1 MRSIFAFVAVLFSVQ
16 LAAQWAVALPSG
28 WQEIAPG
35 GDTLCARGAP
45 YKFLV
50 HAGDPQKILVSF
62 AGGGACWD
70 DFTCARNQIYTDTV
84 ERTYGPINNQEG
96 VYDLNNTANP
106 YKGWT
111 QIFVPYCTG
120 DVHLGSADTMYS
132 DGNGGS
138 FVIHHRGGTNARAAL
153 AWMEQNYPTA
163 AEINIDGCSAGS
175 YGSIVWMPKI
185 AEYYKTARIL
195 QFGDSGA
202 GISDSLFFPGWK
214 IDQNLPEWVP
224 GLDPKIIDWQK
235 LSLVDIYRGIAS
247 YYPNAKFSQFNHD
260 QDRIQTMFYAATGG
274 SGVDWSDRMFK
285 SMDAISTTT
294 TNFRYF
300 VAPGKQHCAI
310 TNPSFY
316 STKSDSVNLRE
327 WLGLAVSGQDSQNV
341 KCLECKTKV
350 K

>member
-1 MRSIFAFVAVLFSVQ
+1 MRSIFAFLAVLFAFQV
-16 LAAQWAVALPSG
+16 AQALPTG

-35 GDTLCARGAP
+35 GDTMCAHGTA

-50 HAGDPQKILVSF
+50 FNGDPQKILVSF

-96 VYDLNNTANP
+96 IYDLNSTTNP

-111 QIFVPYCTG
+111 QIFIPYCTG
-120 DVHLGSADTMYS
+120 DVHLGSADTTYK
-132 DGNGGS
+132 DGKGGT
-138 FVIHHRGGTNARAAL
+138 FVIRHRGGNNVRAVL
-153 AWMEQNYPTA
+153 QWLTEHYPTA

-185 AEYYKTARIL
+185 AESYKNAKIL

-202 GISDSLFFPGWK
+202 GVSQSLFFPQWGV
-214 IDQNLPEWVP
+214 DRNLPAWVP
-224 GLDPKIIDWQK
+224 GLDPTVIDWKK
-235 LSLVDIYRGIAS
+235 LSLVDVYRSVAS
-247 YYPNAKFSQFNHD
+247 YYPNANFSQFNHD
-260 QDRIQTMFYAATGG
+260 QDRIQTLFYAATGG
-274 SGVDWSDRMFK
+274 PGNEWSERMFK
-285 SMDAISTTT
+285 SMESISVSTV
-294 TNFRYF
+294 NFRYF

-310 TNPSFY
+310 TNSSLY
-316 STKSDSVNLRE
+316 TTKSDGVVLAD
-327 WLGLAVSGQDSQNV
+327 WLGTAVSGQDSQNV
-341 KCLECKTKV
+341 KCLECKTNV